1 MGRGTSLLLAVTLLA
16 FGIVSPTPAHASVPY
31 CGGISQPDIPTASQ
45 TADGR
50 ASFTWPSVYSGVEY
64 KYSFTGWTGTDW
76 TPWTN
81 WASAGSST
89 SVVIPFEVYGQRVIS
104 LSFIV
109 IAQCWDYG
117 PGRIAPKGEARIE
130 YTPPASPPESPQVA
144 MSGSTATVYV
154 RPSAANAREVITE
167 YRVVSSPQGQE
178 CTVSGSAIDKKC
190 VISDLSPGIGY
201 SFVTYATNA
210 LGTSSASGS
219 SSQVFVPT
227 LPGPPRSVRADVG
240 KGKATVVWLPPSDD
254 GHDPITRYVVVSSP
268 DRRTCETNGALTC
281 RVKGL
286 ANGKSYSFTVTAVN
300 GIGASPA
307 SAPSSKIKLMA
318 LPTAPVRVTA
328 VRNGSSITVKWKKP
342 KSTGGSAIRN
352 YVVSAT
358 TSSERCRTRKRS
370 CKFSG
375 LEVGR
380 TYAFTIQARNRT
392 GLSPSA
398 RTQSISIPV
407 PPKAQQDFS

>member
-1 MGRGTSLLLAVTLLA
+1 MRRTIALLTAGMLLA
-16 FGIVSPTPAHASVPY
+16 FGLVSPTAVHASVPY
-31 CGGISQPDIPTASQ
+31 CGGIPQPDIPTATQ
-45 TADGR
+45 TADAR
-50 ASFTWPSVYSGVEY
+50 ASFSWPSVYSGVEY
-64 KYSFTGWTGTDW
+64 KYSYTGWTGTDW

-81 WASAGSST
+81 WTSNGAST

-104 LSFIV
+104 LSFLV

-117 PGRIAPKGEARIE
+117 PGRITPTGEARIE
-130 YTPPASPPESPQVA
+130 YTPPASPPDPPQVA
-144 MSGSTATVYV
+144 MGNGSATVFI
-154 RPSAANAREVITE
+154 RPSVANAREAITE
-167 YRVVSSPQGQE
+167 YRVVSSPQSQE
-178 CTVSGSAIDKKC
+178 CTVSGSATDRSC
-190 VISDLSPGIGY
+190 VITNLSPGIAY

-210 LGTSSASGS
+210 LGTSSASNS

-227 LPGPPRSVRADVG
+227 LPGPPQQVRADVR
-240 KGKATVVWLPPSDD
+240 KGKATVVWRPPSDD
-254 GHDPITRYVVVSSP
+254 GDDPISRYVVVSSP

-281 RVKGL
+281 QVKGL
-286 ANGKSYSFTVTAVN
+286 ANGQSYSFTVTAVN
-300 GIGASPA
+300 SIGAGPA
-307 SAPSSKIKLMA
+307 SVPSSRIKLMA
-318 LPTAPVRVTA
+318 LPTAPGRVTA

-352 YVVSAT
+352 YIVSAT
-358 TSSERCRTRKRS
+358 TSSEQCRTRKRS

-407 PPKAQQDFS
+407 PPKEQQAFS